1 MIREII
7 GSINIEISEQIN
19 ISNANSDFD
28 LVYSTN
34 GLYAKD
40 GFCEYITFLGIR
52 IWDSENS
59 VCFFDDDEP
68 VVVES
73 IEQTVRRR
81 VNEII
86 SNLLDDELNIIES
99 IEHIVRERV
108 DSIIFNLKNISV

>member
-34 GLYAKD
+34 GLYTKD

-59 VCFFDDDEP
+59 VCYFDDEP
-68 VVVES
+68 DIVES
-73 IEQTVRRR
+73 IEHTVRKR

-108 DSIIFNLKNISV
+108 DSIISNLKNISV